1 MHARRIAIWLA
12 ALALFVGAAAR
23 ADENRYQTI
32 NLDSAQSHAAFS
44 VKAFWL
50 FVVHGT
56 FGNVHGTVRIDHF
69 RSQAV
74 VDARINVDAVH
85 MSNHGYEQG
94 VRSEEFFDAEHYPEI
109 HFVSDSFPLVRLD
122 QGGPLP
128 GMLSMHGTSHP
139 VDFLIAPARCARP
152 AFDCPLRAAGHISR
166 SAFGMQAHGATLGDK
181 VDLTLSIEVTEAPS

>member
-1 MHARRIAIWLA
+1 MA
-12 ALALFVGAAAR
+12 AFGLLFGSVAH

-32 NLDSAQSHAAFS
+32 NLDSGQSHAAFR
-44 VKAFWL
+44 VKALWF
-50 FVVHGT
+50 FEVHGT
-56 FGNVHGTVRIDHF
+56 FGNMRGTVRIDHF

-74 VDARINVDAVH
+74 VDARIDVDAVH
-85 MSNHGYEQG
+85 MSNHGYERG

-128 GMLSMHGTSHP
+128 GMLSMHGTTRP
-139 VDFLIAPARCARP
+139 VDFLIAPATCARP
-152 AFDCPLRAAGHISR
+152 AFDCPLRAAGRISR

-181 VDLTLSIEVTEAPS
+181 VDLTLSIEVSAAPS